1 MVDLSDLL
9 KDAKKPQGTA
19 TAPQETATAPQ
30 GTATAPQGTATAP
43 QGTATPPQSTATPP
57 SNSNV
62 AHSGS
67 QADIVLRDG
76 KLLKVYKHGS
86 GFNANVLKLVKRMR
100 GMGQVVDLYD
110 YGIMDYEGEQRQF
123 ELMEHCPGG
132 AVSGIDLKGN
142 KDAILAI
149 VRKVAEALDACH
161 RMGFIHKD
169 VKPANILVRDK
180 STWGCVLCDF
190 GIADILD
197 HGKVTTQQS
206 RTPIYAAPE
215 VYEHTVTIENSTY
228 CELTPAADFY
238 SLGMTILC
246 LWYGE
251 SAFRNKEAALAMQ
264 KVHNGIV
271 VPSDIPDPLYTITR
285 GLLVKDPAHRWGLKE
300 INDFLDGKTVEV
312 YNEASHGG
320 LNIIFNSRKQQ
331 IAHSPEELAAF
342 MVEDKDLAIKYLY
355 SGKISK
361 WLEHI
366 PELQIEIENIIEKDF
381 PNNQKMGL
389 LATIHTL
396 NPFYDLQLCCD
407 LQNPD
412 YAMTGATIG
421 MVLNQAYDHYFTQNN
436 ADFLDTCLVESFF
449 DSNNDD
455 YLPWFLIHKGDRFTQ
470 QRNWFNYCVYGDDQN
485 SKKAGPKDSEYLH
498 QVAMMKTLS
507 GFGAQPEYRLSRT
520 GKVLKSIDDLYKAP
534 KKELLYDLQNDKGIR
549 GWLAVLCHENP
560 HADLKKKYTYEQL
573 LEQYVHLLGYIDPDD
588 HNYSRFSQAQDNVQ
602 GIVSEAKNKIRET
615 WSASLI
621 QRLLGIFLGFIP
633 LALLLTDIILNIID
647 NPTIEIGGW
656 TKYIFYGLG
665 IIAAVISYF
674 TLDSDGCLI
683 PIIIGAIVSFLITLA
698 ISLIGYVILYLYG
711 LIVLA
716 TLVFFS
722 ITTLFDTSKKRK
734 RIKSITNPGFEELT
748 LEPLYFAFNNE
759 RTFDSSLNGA
769 IGIKGSTSW
778 KEDVKKRWKM
788 VWLFILSTFVLMM
801 FRFALPKSERMD
813 RFDKQLKKPFNTEF
827 TQYDEVQELSDTEQG
842 SGEVL

>member
-1 MVDLSDLL
+1 MDDLSDLL
-9 KDAKKPQGTA
+9 KGIKK
-19 TAPQETATAPQ
+19 
-30 GTATAPQGTATAP
+30 PQGTATAP
-43 QGTATPPQSTATPP
+43 QGTATPPQGTATAPQGTATPPQGTATPP
-57 SNSNV
+57 SDSNV

-67 QADIVLRDG
+67 QADIILRDG
-76 KLLKVYKHGS
+76 KLLKVYKPGS
-86 GFNANVLKLVKRMR
+86 SFNANVLKLVKRMR

-110 YGIMDYEGEQRQF
+110 YGTMDYEGEQRQF
-123 ELMEHCPGG
+123 ELMEHCPEG
-132 AVSGIDLKGN
+132 AVSGVDLKGN

-169 VKPANILVRDK
+169 VKPANILIRDK

-190 GIADILD
+190 GIADVLD

-215 VYEHTVTIENSTY
+215 VYERTVTIENKTY

-251 SAFRNKEAALAMQ
+251 SAFRSKETAMAMQ

-271 VPSDIPDPLYTITR
+271 VPPDIPDPLYTITR
-285 GLLVKDPAHRWGLKE
+285 GLLVKDPARRWGLKE
-300 INDFLDGKTVEV
+300 INDFLDGKMVEV

-320 LNIIFNSRKQQ
+320 LNIIFNSKKQQ

-342 MVEDKDLAIKYLY
+342 MVEDMDLAIKYLY
-355 SGKISK
+355 SGKVSK

-366 PELQIEIENIIEKDF
+366 PELQIEIENIIEKEF
-381 PNNQKMGL
+381 PSNQKMGL
-389 LATIHTL
+389 LAAIHTL

-407 LQNPD
+407 IHNPD

-421 MVLNQAYDHYFTQNN
+421 KVLNQAYDHYFTQNN
-436 ADFLDTCLVESFF
+436 AGILDTCLVESFLN
-449 DSNNDD
+449 SSNDD
-455 YLPWFLIHKGDRFTQ
+455 YLPWFLIHKGNRFAQ
-470 QRNWFNYCVYGDDQN
+470 QQKWFNYCVYGDNQN
-485 SKKAGPKDSEYLH
+485 SKKAGPKDSDYLH
-498 QVAMMKTLS
+498 QVAIMKTLS

-520 GKVLKSIDDLYKAP
+520 GKVLRSINDIYKAP
-534 KKELLYDLQNDKGIR
+534 KKELLYDLQNDLGIR

-560 HADLKKKYTYEQL
+560 HADLKKKYSYEKL
-573 LEQYVHLLGYIDPDD
+573 LEQYVQLLGYIDPND
-588 HNYSRFSQAQDNVQ
+588 HNYSRFRQAQDNVRSV
-602 GIVSEAKNKIRET
+602 VSEAKNKIRET

-621 QRLLGIFLGFIP
+621 QRLLAIFLGFIP
-633 LALLLTDIILNIID
+633 LALLLTEIILNIID
-647 NPTIEIGGW
+647 NPTVKIGGW
-656 TKYIFYGLG
+656 TSYLFYGLG
-665 IIAAVISYF
+665 IIAAVISFYV
-674 TLDSDGCLI
+674 LDSDGCLI
-683 PIIIGAIVSFLITLA
+683 PIIIGAIVSFLITMA
-698 ISLIGYVILYLYG
+698 ISVIGYVILYLYG

-722 ITTLFDTSKKRK
+722 ITVLFDTSKKRK
-734 RIKSITNPGFEELT
+734 RIKNVTNPGFEELT

-759 RTFDSSLNGA
+759 RIFDSSLNGA
-769 IGIKGSTSW
+769 ISVKGSNSW

-788 VWLFILSTFVLMM
+788 VWLFVGSTFVLMM
-801 FRFALPKSERMD
+801 FRFALPRSERMD
-813 RFDKQLKKPFNTEF
+813 RFDKHVKNPFKTET
-827 TQYDEVQELSDTEQG
+827 TQYDEVQELSDTESG

>member
-1 MVDLSDLL
+1 MDDLSDLL
-9 KDAKKPQGTA
+9 KNAKK
-19 TAPQETATAPQ
+19 PQETATAPQ

-43 QGTATPPQSTATPP
+43 QGTATPPQGTATPP
-57 SNSNV
+57 SDGNV

-67 QADIVLRDG
+67 QADIILRDG
-76 KLLKVYKHGS
+76 KLLKVYKPGS
-86 GFNANVLKLVKRMR
+86 SFNANVLKLVKRMR
-100 GMGQVVDLYD
+100 GTGQVVDLYD
-110 YGIMDYEGEQRQF
+110 YGTMDYEGEQRQF
-123 ELMEHCPGG
+123 ELMEHCPEG
-132 AVSGIDLKGN
+132 AVSGVDLKGN

-169 VKPANILVRDK
+169 VKPANILIRDK

-190 GIADILD
+190 GIADVLD

-251 SAFRNKEAALAMQ
+251 SAFRNKETTMAMQ

-271 VPSDIPDPLYTITR
+271 VPSDMPDPLYTITR

-300 INDFLDGKTVEV
+300 INEFLDDKTVEV

-320 LNIIFNSRKQQ
+320 LNIIFNSSKHQ

-342 MVEDKDLAIKYLY
+342 MVEDMDLAIKYLY

-381 PNNQKMGL
+381 PNDQKMGL
-389 LATIHTL
+389 LAAIHTL

-407 LQNPD
+407 IHNPD

-421 MVLNQAYDHYFTQNN
+421 KVLNQAYDRYFTQNN
-436 ADFLDTCLVESFF
+436 ADLLATCLAESFL
-449 DSNNDD
+449 DSNNNN

-485 SKKAGPKDSEYLH
+485 KKKAGPKDSDYLH

-507 GFGAQPEYRLSRT
+507 GFGAQPEYHLSRT
-520 GKVLKSIDDLYKAP
+520 GAVLKSIDDIYKAP

-560 HADLKKKYTYEQL
+560 HADLKKKYTYEKL
-573 LEQYVHLLGYIDPDD
+573 LEQYVQLLGYIDPDD
-588 HNYSRFSQAQDNVQ
+588 HNYSRFRQAQDNVK
-602 GIVSEAKNKIRET
+602 GIVSDAKNKIRGT

-621 QRLLGIFLGFIP
+621 QRLLAIFLGFVP

-647 NPTIEIGGW
+647 NPTVKIGGW
-656 TKYIFYGLG
+656 TSYIFYGLG
-665 IIAAVISYF
+665 IVAAVISYF

-698 ISLIGYVILYLYG
+698 ISVIGYVILYLYG
-711 LIVLA
+711 VIVLA
-716 TLVFFS
+716 VLVFFS
-722 ITTLFDTSKKRK
+722 ITTLFETSDKRK

-759 RTFDSSLNGA
+759 RTFDSSINGA

-788 VWLFILSTFVLMM
+788 VWLFIGSTFVLMM
-801 FRFALPKSERMD
+801 FRYALPKSERMD
-813 RFDKQLKKPFNTEF
+813 RFDKYLKNPFKTEI
-827 TQYDEVQELSDTEQG
+827 QYDEVQELSDTESG